1 MQDEPSGRLLS
12 VSSPIQIIIV
22 QKKIWRDLGGR
33 YQKMTY
39 VPLVIA
45 DCREPFLNKLDLGS
59 DLGLDKL
66 TKLDLYQ
73 SSQESKKNYNIS
85 YNSNLYPFENIRQTY
100 PIEQPNIVFRY
111 FKQKNLKL

>member
-1 MQDEPSGRLLS
+1 MEEL
-12 VSSPIQIIIV
+12 
-22 QKKIWRDLGGR
+22 KGR
-33 YQKMTY
+33 YRKMTN

-73 SSQESKKNYNIS
+73 SSQESKKKRKKIS

>member
-1 MQDEPSGRLLS
+1 MEEF
-12 VSSPIQIIIV
+12 
-22 QKKIWRDLGGR
+22 KGR
-33 YQKMTY
+33 YRKMTY

-73 SSQESKKNYNIS
+73 SSQESKK
-85 YNSNLYPFENIRQTY
+85 
-100 PIEQPNIVFRY
+100 
-111 FKQKNLKL
+111 KM